1 MSNVGQNV
9 TPEMTPKSAEATAV
23 SATRGAS
30 AVTSPAG
37 KKITPP
43 AGRSLWSDARR
54 RLLSNKAAMASIIT
68 LLLVIAAVFLGP
80 LLSEYNHLDSD
91 YTAFSAAPS
100 IENGHYFGTDERGRD
115 LFVRTLRGGRVSL
128 LIGVLATLV
137 SLFIGVSYGAISGYL
152 GGRTDTIMMRVVDVL
167 YGLPFIFL
175 VILLIATFGS
185 NIYLVFFAIGAVS
198 WLDMARIVRGQ
209 TLSLKNKEFVEAA
222 RAIGVP
228 NRHIIFRHVVPNLL
242 GVVIIYATLTVP
254 SVILMESFLGFLGL
268 AIWDPE
274 PSWGVMVAE
283 STSHLEAGAWWM
295 LVFPAAMLSITLF
308 CFNFIGDGLRDA
320 LDPKER

>member
-1 MSNVGQNV
+1 MSNVGHNI
-9 TPEMTPKSAEATAV
+9 TPEMTPESSADTLLETGKATNA
-23 SATRGAS
+23 
-30 AVTSPAG
+30 
-37 KKITPP
+37 P

-54 RLLSNKAAMASIIT
+54 RLMSNKAAMASIIV
-68 LLLVIAAVFLGP
+68 LLLVVVSVFLGP
-80 LLSEYNHLDSD
+80 LLSEYNHLDAD
-91 YTAFSAAPS
+91 YTAFSSEPNFAT
-100 IENGHYFGTDERGRD
+100 GHYFGTDERGRD

-137 SLFIGVSYGAISGYL
+137 SLLIGVSYGAISGYL
-152 GGRTDTIMMRVVDVL
+152 GGRTDTIMMRIVDVL

-209 TLSLKNKEFVEAA
+209 TLSMKNKEFIEAA

-228 NRHIIFRHVVPNLL
+228 NRSIIFRHVVPNLL

-283 STSHLEAGAWWM
+283 GAGAHLEAGHWWM
-295 LVFPAAMLSITLF
+295 LIFPAVMLSVTLF

>member
-1 MSNVGQNV
+1 MFCKRPIPDV
-9 TPEMTPKSAEATAV
+9 ALHHDALH
-23 SATRGAS
+23 
-30 AVTSPAG
+30 
-37 KKITPP
+37 
-43 AGRSLWSDARR
+43 GRSLWSDARR
-54 RLLSNKAAMASIIT
+54 RLFSNKAAMGSVIM

-80 LLSEYNHLDSD
+80 LFSDYNHEDAD
-91 YTAFSAAPS
+91 YTAFSADPS
-100 IENGHYFGTDERGRD
+100 IESGHYFGTDERGRD

-137 SLFIGVSYGAISGYL
+137 SLCIGVSYGALSGYL
-152 GGRTDTIMMRVVDVL
+152 GGRIDMFMMRVVDVL

-228 NRHIIFRHVVPNLL
+228 THKIVFRHVVPNLL
-242 GVVIIYATLTVP
+242 GIVIIYATLTVP

-274 PSWGVMVAE
+274 PSWGVMVSEGAGA
-283 STSHLEAGAWWM
+283 HLEAGHWWM
-295 LVFPAAMLSITLF
+295 LVFPAVMLSVTLF